1 MVMPTW
7 ITNNDDTS
15 DKIEINTNIDT
26 PQSAFVTVRYYNEF
40 PAGDPAESLKYYTD
54 FPIQIT
60 IKPAVDLV
68 NLE

>member
-1 MVMPTW
+1 MPTW
-7 ITNNDDTS
+7 ITNFDESS
-15 DKIEINTNIDT
+15 DKIEIDTNIDP

-40 PAGDPAESLKYYTD
+40 PTSMPDESLKYYTD

-60 IKPAVDLV
+60 IKPAEEMV